1 MIMKERTLAAIAEG
15 YGLTVETVVVPGNEN
30 AIKVY
35 KGARQIFVGTE
46 QAVREFLDG
55 YKSPGLY
62 EGSMYGYKE

>member
-46 QAVREFLDG
+46 QSVREFLDG

>member
-1 MIMKERTLAAIAEG
+1 MMMKERTLEAIAEG
-15 YGLTVETVVVPGNEN
+15 YGLTVETVLVPGHEN
-30 AIKVY
+30 ALKVF

-46 QAVREFLDG
+46 QAVREFLNG